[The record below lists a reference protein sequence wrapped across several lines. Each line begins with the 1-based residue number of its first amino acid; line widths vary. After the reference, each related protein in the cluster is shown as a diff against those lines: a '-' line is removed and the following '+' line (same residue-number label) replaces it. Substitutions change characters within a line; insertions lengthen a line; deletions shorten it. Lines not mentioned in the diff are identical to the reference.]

1 MVILLRDRA
10 VRGSPVI
17 SALFSNWAHN
27 KLVVI
32 LFLSILNVKMFA
44 TREFLKYK
52 IVLDY
57 AG

>member
-1 MVILLRDRA
+1 
-10 VRGSPVI
+10 
-17 SALFSNWAHN
+17 
-27 KLVVI
+27 
-32 LFLSILNVKMFA
+32 LSILNVKMFA